1 MAYSDF
7 TLDDIKKKF
16 QLAIN
21 ERHDLFSHVSS
32 VEPGDSLTSIL
43 RDYIPL
49 ALAIN
54 TEKARSEL
62 MIAPL
67 LVELRRL
74 ADNEMSLFSGVEFNV
89 DATQG
94 LNGVCDFIVS
104 NDVEQLYITA
114 PVIMVVEAK
123 NENMKAG
130 LPQCM
135 AAMIAA
141 RLFNVRQEQPIEP
154 LYGVV
159 TTGNNW
165 RFLRLEQSTVSLDRA
180 EYYIANPGKILGILS
195 SMVPQRTNAAQR

>member
-16 QLAIN
+16 QLSIK
-21 ERHDLFSHVSS
+21 ERTDLFSHVSS
-32 VEPGDSLTSIL
+32 VEPSDSLSILL

-67 LVELRRL
+67 LVEMRRL
-74 ADNEMSLFSGVEFNV
+74 ADHEISLFSGVEFNV
-89 DATQG
+89 DAAQG

-104 NDVEQLYITA
+104 NDAEQFYITA
-114 PVIMVVEAK
+114 PAIMVVEAK

-159 TTGNNW
+159 TTGNIW
-165 RFLRLEQSTVSLDRA
+165 KFLRLEQSTVSIDAA
-180 EYYIANPGKILGILS
+180 EYYIAHPGKILGILS
-195 SMVPQRTNAAQR
+195 SMVPQRTDAVQR

>member
-21 ERHDLFSHVSS
+21 ERTNLFSHVSS
-32 VEPGDSLTSIL
+32 VEPGDPLSIL
-43 RDYIPL
+43 LQDYIPL

-62 MIAPL
+62 MMAPL
-67 LVELRRL
+67 LVEMRRL
-74 ADNEMSLFSGVEFNV
+74 AGHEISLFSGVEFNV
-89 DATQG
+89 DAAQG
-94 LNGVCDFIVS
+94 LNGICDFIVS
-104 NDVEQLYITA
+104 NDAEQFYITA

-123 NENMKAG
+123 NENMQAG

-135 AAMIAA
+135 ATMIAA

-159 TTGNNW
+159 TTGNIW
-165 RFLRLEQSTVSLDRA
+165 KFLRLEQSTVSIDAA
-180 EYYIANPGKILGILS
+180 EYSIAHPGKILGILS
-195 SMVPQRTNAAQR
+195 SMAPQRTDAVQR